1 MISRNTAKGE
11 NLPLISIDFGL
22 QKTYFEY
29 MGSPAGAKEKF
40 VTYVEPELAILLKMA
55 QRLTGNK
62 TEAEDLLQDCLVRA
76 FSAIESFDGE
86 YPRAWLF
93 TILRNTHINRG
104 RIRKHILID
113 DWTFLDRPLAPVVP
127 EFLNRSASSEET
139 YLDTG
144 LTEVMLAG
152 IQSLSPQFKEVIYL
166 VDIEGFSYDEA
177 AVLLDI
183 KTATVTS
190 RLNRARTKLR
200 NFLLEHQVLGGGK

>member
-1 MISRNTAKGE
+1 
-11 NLPLISIDFGL
+11 
-22 QKTYFEY
+22 

-40 VTYVEPELAILLKMA
+40 ATYVEPELAILLKMA